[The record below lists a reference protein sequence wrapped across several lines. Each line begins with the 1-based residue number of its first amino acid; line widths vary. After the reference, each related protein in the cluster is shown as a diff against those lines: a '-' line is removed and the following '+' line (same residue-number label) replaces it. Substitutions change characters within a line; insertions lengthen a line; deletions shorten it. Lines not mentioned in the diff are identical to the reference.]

1 MSDQSMDQYGP
12 FAYLFLVIFCTLL
25 FLVGRCGSCL
35 GIEYWKIDPND
46 PATLKYKM
54 ERKKAYES
62 RRCVSAANPYK
73 CYKLLDS
80 RYPELPPSI

>member
-35 GIEYWKIDPND
+35 GIEYWSGDPGE
-46 PATLKYKM
+46 KSQQ
-54 ERKKAYES
+54 RKEAREAKKHCTAECS
-62 RRCVSAANPYK
+62 RS
-73 CYKLLDS
+73 
-80 RYPELPPSI
+80 YPDTWKEPDHTSYSVCFDAC